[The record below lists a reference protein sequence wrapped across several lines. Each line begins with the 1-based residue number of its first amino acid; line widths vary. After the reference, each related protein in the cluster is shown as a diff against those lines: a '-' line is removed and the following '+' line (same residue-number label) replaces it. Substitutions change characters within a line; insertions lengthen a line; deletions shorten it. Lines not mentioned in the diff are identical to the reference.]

1 MQSGIGSDVELKEP
15 VGVFLGEVGLW
26 YHLKANFRA
35 PTCSPGTRLFRS
47 SSKVGLIQL
56 HQVFQDLLGPGEDGF
71 GRHIVPQANG
81 RLGELGQAHGLA
93 HRNLG
98 SPAPQNHPELF
109 QGKLEVGKPGVRQQG
124 EANATFPTAI
134 SFLGGIHRACF
145 THGAIHIDPKDN
157 TAQVFPDLC
166 IRWYLV
172 ELVHIHISY
181 MVCATPCDYPI
192 QGT

>member
-1 MQSGIGSDVELKEP
+1 MVPLGRLTSGSLLV
-15 VGVFLGEVGLW
+15 
-26 YHLKANFRA
+26 
-35 PTCSPGTRLFRS
+35 SPGTRLFRFFLQS
-47 SSKVGLIQL
+47 RPHPTAPSVPRP
-56 HQVFQDLLGPGEDGF
+56 LGPGEDGF

-181 MVCATPCDYPI
+181 MVCANSL
-192 QGT
+192 